1 VFFLWLCAGLA
12 KARFIPHCTPKVQ
25 SLILKCCLA
34 GDWLGAID
42 FMVQDV
48 PVHTPFSA
56 EKFSKNLAPLA
67 LAKCQIYLGV

>member
-1 VFFLWLCAGLA
+1 MVVCWIGKGKVYTPL
-12 KARFIPHCTPKVQ
+12 HPKVQ

-34 GDWLGAID
+34 GDWLGAGE

-56 EKFSKNLAPLA
+56 EKFSGNLRSLA